1 MQGIPLPES
10 ILATLVYL
18 DILDYPLTASEVWRF
33 LYRPER
39 AATQEEVSA
48 ALAGL
53 VTAGKVGESGEFY
66 FLKGRDAIVAT
77 RAERKELSKKKWR
90 RARSAAEFLRL
101 VPFVRGV
108 FVCNSV
114 AIDNGKKESDVD
126 LIIVVKPGRMFLSRL
141 AVTAIVQLLGYRRS
155 GTKIADRVCLSFYV
169 TDDALDFASLR
180 LQPEDPSLAFWVAT
194 FVPLIDRDA
203 TFQKVRDSNPWV
215 LEYFPN
221 VFAAPARNEQLK
233 EDPTLTSVKMFF
245 ESSFG
250 GSRGE
255 PLEHWA
261 RSRQMKRF
269 AANTHSRQNDATT
282 DVVISD
288 TLLKFHERDRRAEV
302 REKFERRLQ
311 ELGPRFFNGIS

>member
-1 MQGIPLPES
+1 MQKLSLSES
-10 ILATLVYL
+10 VLATLVYL
-18 DILDYPLTASEVWRF
+18 DIFDYPLTASEVWRF

-39 AATQEEVSA
+39 AVTQEEVSA
-48 ALAGL
+48 ALAEL
-53 VTAGKVGESGEFY
+53 LAAGKVGESGEFY
-66 FLKGRDAIVAT
+66 FLKGRDSIVAT

-90 RARSAAEFLRL
+90 RAKSTAEFLRL

-126 LIIVVKPGRMFLSRL
+126 IVVIIKGGRMFLARF
-141 AVTAIVQLLGYRRS
+141 AVTAIVHLMGLRRH
-155 GTKIADRVCLSFYV
+155 GMKIADRVCLSFYV

-221 VFAAPARNEQLK
+221 AFSVNARDEQLG
-233 EDPTLTSVKMFF
+233 EDALFNTVRAFF
-245 ESSFG
+245 ESAFAG
-250 GSRGE
+250 VAGE
-255 PLEHWA
+255 PLEQSA
-261 RSRQMKRF
+261 RSMQMKRMQR
-269 AANTHSRQNDATT
+269 NRHSRQNDPTT

-288 TLLKFHERDRRAEV
+288 TLLKYHERDRRAEV

-311 ELGPRFFNGIS
+311 ELGPRFF